1 MYDENYLY
9 EFKMNSVSIAHL
21 YKGRE
26 IFMAIVIFCCSM
38 KILHGGAI
46 LVSPAISVINSNL
59 KNGLVLCLG
68 TQNSEMKLGY
78 IKLS

>member
-21 YKGRE
+21 YMGIE

-46 LVSPAISVINSNL
+46 L
-59 KNGLVLCLG
+59 
-68 TQNSEMKLGY
+68 
-78 IKLS
+78 